1 MVTVILHFRVDFI
14 VRRRE
19 ILPLLFPSH
28 CRGRTVCATQPYEL
42 GAHCRWE
49 GHALEPSEFRAA
61 CGITGKRRSPRAESP
76 LLERVALSLRFTS
89 AKPSACLAA
98 PEKDRQPLQYPAE
111 LLVWVGSAL
120 LSDAAGDLPQDA
132 DRASGPRPCGLS
144 DHREKVN
151 THRGAL
157 PVSGGRRIRTLAR
170 KWKHSL

>member
-1 MVTVILHFRVDFI
+1 M
-14 VRRRE
+14 
-19 ILPLLFPSH
+19 
-28 CRGRTVCATQPYEL
+28 CATQPYEL

-61 CGITGKRRSPRAESP
+61 CGTTGKRRSPRAESP

-157 PVSGGRRIRTLAR
+157 PVSVQVSAFDCGVVFRTCQWYPRRLLH
-170 KWKHSL
+170 HSLPMDRRHGKVQGSG

>member
-1 MVTVILHFRVDFI
+1 M
-14 VRRRE
+14 
-19 ILPLLFPSH
+19 
-28 CRGRTVCATQPYEL
+28 CATQPYEL

-49 GHALEPSEFRAA
+49 GHALGPNGASAA
-61 CGITGKRRSPRAESP
+61 SGITEKRGSRRAESP
-76 LLERVALSLRFTS
+76 LLERVALSLRFPS

-132 DRASGPRPCGLS
+132 DRASGPRPRGLG

-151 THRGAL
+151 THCGAL
-157 PVSGGRRIRTLAR
+157 PVSVQVSAFRHQQNTL
-170 KWKHSL
+170 L